1 MTPVVLKCGDSPVPL
16 PLGELTSFTVP
27 ELPEKQDFDEALSQ
41 LQVVTEP
48 RLIVV
53 GNDGAFAAALTRL
66 MRLERLHVELA
77 YVTENRSDATDA
89 YKLATGARA
98 ARTALKGTVH
108 TVPLIRDDAGIA
120 LVGAATVT
128 GPADADELIGE
139 AYVDDNKLF
148 SGTVPGIRIVPS
160 PKLPGIK
167 ASVDRK
173 SRWSGRR
180 WLEGR
185 AIQLGSPA
193 ARLVLRRGG
202 QPTRSQAFDLLPAR
216 QDLVVGQVRTG
227 AARSAVRPS
236 PVFLGVVAIT
246 VIAGIV
252 AWNSTWGS
260 IAGRA
265 GVFVLVVA
273 GWVVTLCLHEFAHAY
288 LAWRHGDTDVE
299 ARGYLT
305 LNPLKYSHPMLSIGL
320 PVLFIALG
328 GIGLPGGAVYLR
340 TGMFPPKVQAR
351 ISLAGPF
358 TNAVAAVILLVVIR
372 TYGSSAEH
380 LTFWAGLSF
389 LAFLQVMA
397 TVLNLLPVPGLDGYN
412 ALEPYLAPNTRHQLD
427 QFKPYGLLLLVA
439 LLFVPQIN
447 VVFFDAI
454 YWIFE
459 LSGVSDYYAMLGNAL
474 MRFWT

>member
-1 MTPVVLKCGDSPVPL
+1 MRDGVHKLRRLAEDVIEVARLDTTSEQADIQSVELAQVVRHAISITEVECEVSVHGTPVSYTDARRLERIIANLILNARNHGKSPIRVDVDHSRITVRDQGNGFTQEWLRQGPRRFQTDCVERGSNSG
-16 PLGELTSFTVP
+16 LGLGLT
-27 ELPEKQDFDEALSQ
+27 
-41 LQVVTEP
+41 
-48 RLIVV
+48 IVV
-53 GNDGAFAAALTRL
+53 GQAA
-66 MRLERLHVELA
+66 VI
-77 YVTENRSDATDA
+77 
-89 YKLATGARA
+89 GAR
-98 ARTALKGTVH
+98 
-108 TVPLIRDDAGIA
+108 I
-120 LVGAATVT
+120 
-128 GPADADELIGE
+128 E
-139 AYVDDNKLF
+139 
-148 SGTVPGIRIVPS
+148 
-160 PKLPGIK
+160 
-167 ASVDRK
+167 
-173 SRWSGRR
+173 
-180 WLEGR
+180 
-185 AIQLGSPA
+185 
-193 ARLVLRRGG
+193 
-202 QPTRSQAFDLLPAR
+202 
-216 QDLVVGQVRTG
+216 
-227 AARSAVRPS
+227 SAVRPS
-236 PVFLGVVAIT
+236 PVFLGVVAIA
-246 VIAGIV
+246 VIAGVV

-372 TYGSSAEH
+372 TYGSAAEH

-412 ALEPYLAPNTRHQLD
+412 ALEPYLASNTRHQ
-427 QFKPYGLLLLVA
+427 
-439 LLFVPQIN
+439 
-447 VVFFDAI
+447 
-454 YWIFE
+454 
-459 LSGVSDYYAMLGNAL
+459 
-474 MRFWT
+474 

>member
-1 MTPVVLKCGDSPVPL
+1 M
-16 PLGELTSFTVP
+16 
-27 ELPEKQDFDEALSQ
+27 
-41 LQVVTEP
+41 
-48 RLIVV
+48 
-53 GNDGAFAAALTRL
+53 
-66 MRLERLHVELA
+66 
-77 YVTENRSDATDA
+77 
-89 YKLATGARA
+89 
-98 ARTALKGTVH
+98 
-108 TVPLIRDDAGIA
+108 
-120 LVGAATVT
+120 
-128 GPADADELIGE
+128 
-139 AYVDDNKLF
+139 
-148 SGTVPGIRIVPS
+148 
-160 PKLPGIK
+160 
-167 ASVDRK
+167 
-173 SRWSGRR
+173 
-180 WLEGR
+180 
-185 AIQLGSPA
+185 
-193 ARLVLRRGG
+193 
-202 QPTRSQAFDLLPAR
+202 
-216 QDLVVGQVRTG
+216 RTG

-236 PVFLGVVAIT
+236 PVFLGVVAVT
-246 VIAGIV
+246 VIAGVV

-372 TYGSSAEH
+372 TYGSGAEH

-412 ALEPYLAPNTRHQLD
+412 ALEPYLAPNTRHQLE